1 MESEL
6 LFTFRKLEVGTLKWC
21 KVKMECQARFP
32 HISFRCP
39 LNPLYLRAV
48 PPFKIICNLLSFRS
62 KSKTHIDVKWKIHFL
77 FVLLNSSWSQQ
88 SSLLWIVVLFQCFMQ
103 IPQKL
108 NGTPDRTILLGQP
121 PVRSDCFVSKD

>member
-21 KVKMECQARFP
+21 KVKMECQGRFP

-48 PPFKIICNLLSFRS
+48 LPFKIICNLLSFRS
-62 KSKTHIDVKWKIHFL
+62 KSKTHIDVKRKIHFL
-77 FVLLNSSWSQQ
+77 FVLLNSSWSQLTKF
-88 SSLLWIVVLFQCFMQ
+88 SSLNSCPISVLDANSSKIEWNSWQDHSFGPATSKEWLFCF
-103 IPQKL
+103 
-108 NGTPDRTILLGQP
+108 
-121 PVRSDCFVSKD
+121 